1 MTDPAAG
8 QGREGVHRLPVRVYY
23 EDTDAQGVVFYA
35 NYLNYLERGR
45 TELLRTLG
53 AAPAQVAQDQGRVF
67 MVSHLDL
74 KYHKS
79 ATLDDVLEVQTRVA
93 HLGRVQLTMVQQIHR
108 VSDLIT
114 TATVRLAI
122 LDFAGR
128 PARLDPRL
136 HRALAERVAVAS

>member
-1 MTDPAAG
+1 MTELAG
-8 QGREGVHRLPVRVYY
+8 GSVHRLTVRVYY

-53 AAPAQVAQDQGRVF
+53 AAPAQVAKGQGWVF

-79 ATLDDVLEVQTRVA
+79 AKLDDLLEVQTRVA
-93 HLGRVQLTMVQQIHR
+93 HLGRVQLTMVQQIYGAG
-108 VSDLIT
+108 DLIT
-114 TATVRLAI
+114 TAKVRLAI
-122 LDFAGR
+122 LDPAGR
-128 PARLDPRL
+128 PARLDPSL
-136 HRALAERVAVAS
+136 HQALAEWASVAV